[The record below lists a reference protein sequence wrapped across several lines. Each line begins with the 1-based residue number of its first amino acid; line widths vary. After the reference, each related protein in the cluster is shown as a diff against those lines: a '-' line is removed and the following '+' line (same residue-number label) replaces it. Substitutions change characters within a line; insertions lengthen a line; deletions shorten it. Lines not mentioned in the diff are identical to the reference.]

1 MLTSNTA
8 PSLAETRL
16 ALTEQEKS
24 QSLKSGLIG
33 LLCTALNLEDEQ

>member
-1 MLTSNTA
+1 MLTSNAA
-8 PSLAETRL
+8 PSLAEIRL

-24 QSLKSGLIG
+24 QNLSSGLIS